1 MRKERS
7 AQMPGSE
14 DFLKKI
20 EKQGLILFG
29 TGYLAGVWLEIL
41 QAHGLEHALQYCLVS
56 QCDPDASFEGHPVYS
71 LKNAP
76 FPAGRPAERMPVL
89 GLAVHETVAEEVL
102 PQLQIH
108 YPGDCE
114 LLYPRMHELAF
125 GPVLRQEAAALS
137 VLLSA
142 QPEENFWIS
151 LRYAAL
157 CEHMAGRE
165 STDRTRR
172 FSEIRAACAGCLAAD
187 IYLKSQSLFSARETA
202 ALRLERFFAL
212 ADAPEKERILRE
224 NPIMADEKL
233 RIIDGLHRIALAVYL
248 GLETLPCRIV
258 RTGALYDRL
267 FTEKNR
273 LTPAAQIRAG
283 LSAQER
289 KMLQLIRKELLNG

>member
-1 MRKERS
+1 
-7 AQMPGSE
+7 MPGSE

-20 EKQGLILFG
+20 EKRGLILFG

-41 QAHGLEHALQYCLVS
+41 RAYGLEHALQYCLVS
-56 QCDPDASFEGHPVYS
+56 QCDPGASFEGHPVYS

-76 FPAGRPAERMPVL
+76 FPAGRPAEQMPVL
-89 GLAVHETVAEEVL
+89 GLAVHEAVAEEVL
-102 PQLQIH
+102 PQLQARC
-108 YPGDCE
+108 PGECE

-125 GPVLRQEAAALS
+125 GPVLRQEHPAVS
-137 VLLSA
+137 GLLSA

-157 CEHMAGRE
+157 CEHMAERE

-172 FSEIRAACAGCLAAD
+172 CSEIRAACAGCSAAEM
-187 IYLKSQSLFSARETA
+187 YLKSQALFSSRETA

-212 ADAPEKERILRE
+212 ADSGEKERILRE
-224 NPIMADEKL
+224 NPILADEKQ

-248 GLETLPCRIV
+248 GQETLPCRIV
-258 RTGALYDRL
+258 HAGELYEKL

-273 LTPAAQIRAG
+273 LTPAAQLRAG
-283 LSAQER
+283 FSVQER

>member
-7 AQMPGSE
+7 TQMPESE
-14 DFLKKI
+14 GFLKKI

-41 QAHGLEHALQYCLVS
+41 RAYGLEHALQYCLVS
-56 QCDPDASFEGHPVYS
+56 HCDPGTSFEGHPVYS
-71 LKNAP
+71 LEEAP
-76 FPAGRPAERMPVL
+76 YLSEKPAKPLPLL
-89 GLAVHETVAEEVL
+89 GLAVHEAVAESLL
-102 PQLQIH
+102 PRLKAC
-108 YPGDCE
+108 YPGECE
-114 LLYPRMHELAF
+114 LLYPRMHELTF
-125 GPVLRQEAAALS
+125 GPVLRRETVA
-137 VLLSA
+137 VTELLSA

-157 CEHMAGRE
+157 CEHMAER
-165 STDRTRR
+165 SDLPRTRR
-172 FSEIRAACAGCLAAD
+172 YLQIRAACADCSAAEM
-187 IYLKSQSLFSARETA
+187 YLKSQALFSSRETA

-212 ADAPEKERILRE
+212 ADSGEKERILRE
-224 NPIMADEKL
+224 NPILADEKL

-248 GLETLPCRIV
+248 GQETLPCRIV
-258 RTGALYDRL
+258 RAGELYEKL

-273 LTPAAQIRAG
+273 LTPAAQLRAG